1 VVELRRKAG
10 ESWGMTIMSTNA
22 ENEPGTFVNAV
33 KPNTPASASPMLQHG
48 YRIIQINGD
57 DNCSFQR
64 VLAALKDNRGKAKT
78 MVKLVVMPPRLM
90 PALDTKEKEPNGGIA
105 GGDGAD
111 SMLASA
117 TNFTD
122 TEVGY
127 LKAQYDRLQSESRS
141 GKVDKNTLSA
151 CLCPPFP
158 ASLVAAIFHAM
169 DADGDGV
176 VDAREFITGI
186 AACCRSPN
194 DDSKLAFCYDAF
206 DTNHDGRLSADEM
219 TIMLRSLWW
228 VNKGNAQG
236 QGQKQGQGQG
246 QGQGK
251 GSGAGS
257 MGSALASAVESGSGG
272 DDGDDG
278 GGGLPPPQATTA
290 VLGRRNSSTGLS
302 SVMGVDE
309 RRAFEAGVAEVV
321 ESAMCDFGEVGQDG
335 RRYIVRSRFVRWA
348 ARHPLCLEFTERVGR
363 VASVQVRRA
372 ERRACRLKR

>member
-1 VVELRRKAG
+1 
-10 ESWGMTIMSTNA
+10 MTIMSKNA
-22 ENEPGTFVNAV
+22 ENEKGTFVNAV

-64 VLAALKDNRGKAKT
+64 VLAALKDDRGKAKT

-228 VNKGNAQG
+228 VNKGSA
-236 QGQKQGQGQG
+236 QGQGQG
-246 QGQGK
+246 QGQG
-251 GSGAGS
+251 SGAGS
-257 MGSALASAVESGSGG
+257 LGSALESAAESGSGG
-272 DDGDDG
+272 EDG
-278 GGGLPPPQATTA
+278 GGGLAPSHA

-363 VASVQVRRA
+363 VASVQVRRGR
-372 ERRACRLKR
+372 ELVD